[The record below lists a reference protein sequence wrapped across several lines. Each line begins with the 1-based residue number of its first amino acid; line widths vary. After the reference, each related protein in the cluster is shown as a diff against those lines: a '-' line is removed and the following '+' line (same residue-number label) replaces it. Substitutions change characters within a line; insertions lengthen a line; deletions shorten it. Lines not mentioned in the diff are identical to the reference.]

1 MNMIMIKLPI
11 MWSIFYLGASDFAW
25 QYIFLIAQ
33 DDENNNDDKNNDN
46 DDDADNNNDYDDN
59 HDDDDDEPDAE
70 DQNYLKIANFQPSI
84 SRFFMIV
91 ELRNN
96 YQILQQ
102 DDDDDTAA
110 IYDDNDDDEHDYD
123 QITHN
128 VVDFLSRSFRF
139 CMVVDLSYTSG

>member
-1 MNMIMIKLPI
+1 MIVELRNNYQILQKITIK
-11 MWSIFYLGASDFAW
+11 FY
-25 QYIFLIAQ
+25 
-33 DDENNNDDKNNDN
+33 ENNDDDKNNDN
-46 DDDADNNNDYDDN
+46 DDDADNNNN
-59 HDDDDDEPDAE
+59 DDDEPEAE

-84 SRFFMIV
+84 SRFFLIV
-91 ELRNN
+91 EFRNN

-128 VVDFLSRSFRF
+128 VVNFLSRSFRF
-139 CMVVDLSYTSG
+139 CMVVHLSYSSG